1 MKAAGESMC
10 PAGTARAMAGQ
21 KYLLT
26 RSFILRTTGFPVELI
41 DSLASPK
48 LAAAADQALAARR
61 SCAERCHTLLASSL
75 GFSRNERRR
84 LKRREL
90 PNGDVGALT
99 PLALAEL
106 SLLFARETSLQQEA
120 AELYEQELER

>member
-1 MKAAGESMC
+1 MNASGELVC
-10 PAGTARAMAGQ
+10 PAGTARAMDEQ

-41 DSLASPK
+41 DSLASPE

-75 GFSRNERRR
+75 DFSRNERRR
-84 LKRREL
+84 LKRCEL
-90 PNGDVGALT
+90 PNGDAGAVT
-99 PLALAEL
+99 SPALAEL
-106 SLLFARETSLQQEA
+106 GLLFARE
-120 AELYEQELER
+120 